1 MYSHKN
7 VLPSLVNFLL
17 ICHDPR
23 IGLSSVDVLLVRLT
37 SSRKNNNFFL
47 YNYIQYSNIQVTNEF
62 LLLID
67 LHFVLNV

>member
-1 MYSHKN
+1 MYSHTN

-47 YNYIQYSNIQVTNEF
+47 YNYIYNIQVTNEF

-67 LHFVLNV
+67 LHFVLHV